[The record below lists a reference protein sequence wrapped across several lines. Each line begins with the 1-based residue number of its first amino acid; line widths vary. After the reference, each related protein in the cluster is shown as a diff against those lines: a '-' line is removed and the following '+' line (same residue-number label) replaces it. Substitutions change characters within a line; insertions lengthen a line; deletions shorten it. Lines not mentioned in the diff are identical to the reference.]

1 METKKIRNTVFLLIT
16 ALIWGTAFV
25 AQSEGGKEIGPFSFN
40 GIRSM
45 IGGIVLIP
53 VIIFMDKTGRSGR
66 KPITK
71 EDKKRL
77 MTAGILSGG
86 ILFFGSSLQQLGLY
100 LGTTAG
106 KAGFLTACYILIV
119 PILGI
124 FLKKKCGIN
133 VWCGVVLTVVGLYL
147 LCMTGDISLKQCDA
161 VTLSC
166 ALVFAIH
173 ILVVDYYSP
182 LVDGVR
188 MSCIQFFT
196 CGILCSIVMFM
207 IEIKHS
213 FDGISKLASDLMSF
227 DAWLPILYAGILSC
241 GVGYT
246 LQIIGQEGLNPTIA
260 SLLMSLE
267 SVFSVIAGWIILN
280 QSLTPKEIV
289 GCVIIFIAIVMAQL
303 PVNKKYHKKC

>member
-1 METKKIRNTVFLLIT
+1 MWYPGDI
-16 ALIWGTAFV
+16 
-25 AQSEGGKEIGPFSFN
+25 
-40 GIRSM
+40 
-45 IGGIVLIP
+45 
-53 VIIFMDKTGRSGR
+53 
-66 KPITK
+66 
-71 EDKKRL
+71 
-77 MTAGILSGG
+77 
-86 ILFFGSSLQQLGLY
+86 SL
-100 LGTTAG
+100 
-106 KAGFLTACYILIV
+106 K
-119 PILGI
+119 
-124 FLKKKCGIN
+124 
-133 VWCGVVLTVVGLYL
+133 
-147 LCMTGDISLKQCDA
+147 DISLKQCDA

-166 ALVFAIH
+166 ALIFAIH

-182 LVDGVR
+182 LVNGVR

-207 IEIKHS
+207 IEIRHS

-267 SVFSVIAGWIILN
+267 SVFSVI
-280 QSLTPKEIV
+280 V